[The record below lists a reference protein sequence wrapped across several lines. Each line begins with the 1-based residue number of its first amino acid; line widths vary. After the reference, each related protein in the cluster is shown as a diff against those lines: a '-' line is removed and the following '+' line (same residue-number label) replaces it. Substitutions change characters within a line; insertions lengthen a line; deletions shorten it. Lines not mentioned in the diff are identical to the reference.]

1 MSAVALP
8 KAYVRLLLLGM
19 LLAVLP
25 SQCQEDG
32 PLKPATTRGQHAVVT
47 DVTTQNK

>member
-1 MSAVALP
+1 MSAAALP
-8 KAYVRLLLLGM
+8 KASACLLLLVLM
-19 LLAVLP
+19 AVLP

-47 DVTTQNK
+47 EVTAQNK